1 MEFKGRIVR
10 LFKTREGVSARTG
23 NAWKSLPFVFEYHE
37 NETDRYA
44 DSVLLETIDKDIM
57 GKIAQF
63 VEKDAEG
70 RAVIANGEMRLTKM
84 VEARCGFGHS
94 TRMYDGRC
102 YNDVRLYRMEVM
114 EEPAENAAGTGAGL
128 EPLGE
133 ASGTVAE
140 EPAAN
145 AAGKGADG
153 KPLGDTSG
161 TGAERQTDSFAELK
175 PADDGDDLP
184 F

>member
-1 MEFKGRIVR
+1 MEFSGRIVR

-44 DSVLLETIDKDIM
+44 DSVLLETFDKDIM

-70 RAVIANGEMRLTKM
+70 RAVIINGEMRLTKM

-94 TRMYDGRC
+94 TRMYDSRC
-102 YNDVRLYRMEVM
+102 YNDVRLYRMEVL
-114 EEPAENAAGTGAGL
+114 TGV

-133 ASGTVAE
+133 A
-140 EPAAN
+140 
-145 AAGKGADG
+145 
-153 KPLGDTSG
+153 SG

-175 PADDGDDLP
+175 PADAGDDLP